1 MMKAMMILC
10 GCLFVGSSVHFLATG
25 NPDSFCFAFS
35 ALAAFVALWLGNEL
49 ELHSKAIEMQIE
61 SWEIK
66 RKQQQDFRIMLNRIE
81 KERKIDLMNEWE
93 QI

>member
-1 MMKAMMILC
+1 MMKATMILC

-35 ALAAFVALWLGNEL
+35 TMILLVALWFSYELDLRSNE
-49 ELHSKAIEMQIE
+49 IENQIE

-66 RKQQQDFRIMLNRIE
+66 RKRQQDFRIMLNRRE
-81 KERKIDLMNEWE
+81 MERKIDLMNEW
-93 QI
+93 QKI